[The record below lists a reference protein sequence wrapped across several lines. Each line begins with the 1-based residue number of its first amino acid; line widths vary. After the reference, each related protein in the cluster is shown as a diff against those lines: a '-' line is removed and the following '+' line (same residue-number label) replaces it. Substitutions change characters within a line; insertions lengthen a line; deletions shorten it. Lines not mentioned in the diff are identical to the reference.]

1 MDLKGSEKTIRTLLR
16 LEWIRLVPDI
26 SMQQKSKNRFKNRHG
41 CIMPSNII
49 VIEYVHTDAIYN
61 IRWIL
66 MAYRSSLATAH

>member
-1 MDLKGSEKTIRTLLR
+1 MS
-16 LEWIRLVPDI
+16 
-26 SMQQKSKNRFKNRHG
+26 QKSKNRFKNRHD
-41 CIMPSNII
+41 CIMSSNVI